1 MMKMVTATNDD
12 NYDRGGK
19 DGDHHSLDNC
29 GGSGEDDD
37 GNSDRRRQQQ
47 WWRQRSQSPQRP
59 MTMTAVVVTGAMAA
73 DTYINHL
80 MAAAEEMAEAGMAM
94 AVAMA
99 MAAATVTEPTI

>member
-1 MMKMVTATNDD
+1 
-12 NYDRGGK
+12 
-19 DGDHHSLDNC
+19 
-29 GGSGEDDD
+29 
-37 GNSDRRRQQQ
+37 
-47 WWRQRSQSPQRP
+47 